1 MTLWVDRVSK
11 TFPGSMKASICDVSF
26 QVSEGEFVCVIGP
39 SGSGKS
45 TLINLIAGLETPS
58 TGEITLDGKPV
69 REPGA
74 DRVVMFQESAL
85 FPWLNVFDNVRFGL
99 KNQKKTPEEQEKIAT
114 RFLKMVRLSEF
125 AEYRVHQLSGGMKQR
140 AALARALALDSKI
153 LLMDEPFA
161 SLDKQTINLL
171 REELAVIWKETRK
184 TIILVTHSV
193 EEALFFAD
201 RIIML
206 SAEPATVRE
215 VMNID
220 LPRPRSI
227 ESEAFL
233 SLRKDILKRLRVEVE
248 EVAKGE
254 HDAR

>member
-1 MTLWVDRVSK
+1 
-11 TFPGSMKASICDVSF
+11 MKASICDVSF

>member
-1 MTLWVDRVSK
+1 MTLIVDRVSK
-11 TFPGSMKASICDVSF
+11 TFSGSEKASLHEVSF
-26 QVSEGEFVCVIGP
+26 RVSEGEFVCVIGP

-45 TLINLIAGLETPS
+45 TLINMIAGLEMPS
-58 TGEITLDGKPV
+58 EGQITLDGKRV
-69 REPGA
+69 GAPGP

-85 FPWLNVFDNVRFGL
+85 FPWLNVIENVRFGL
-99 KNQKKTPEEQEKIAT
+99 KNQNITPKEQEEIAT
-114 RFLKMVRLSEF
+114 RFLKMVRLSDF
-125 AEYRVHQLSGGMKQR
+125 REYRVHQLSGGMKQR
-140 AALARALALDSKI
+140 AALARALALDSRI

-171 REELAVIWKETRK
+171 REELVGIWEETQK

-201 RIIML
+201 RIVML
-206 SAEPATVRE
+206 SADPASVLE
-215 VMNID
+215 VIEVD

-227 ESEAFL
+227 ESDVFI
-233 SLRKDILKRLRVEVE
+233 SRRKEILKKLRVEVE

-254 HDAR
+254 HDAP

>member
-1 MTLWVDRVSK
+1 
-11 TFPGSMKASICDVSF
+11 MKASIHDVSF
-26 QVSEGEFVCVIGP
+26 QVSEGEFICVIGP

-85 FPWLNVFDNVRFGL
+85 FPWLNVVDNVRFGL
-99 KNQKKTPEEQEKIAT
+99 RNQHKTPEEQEIIAM

-140 AALARALALDSKI
+140 AALARALALDSEI